1 MGIQL
6 IYKKMVIMSVK
17 KLKKIESLLFDVII
31 FCTDEAKCE
40 PEVIEELHSLKER
53 VYKLQRRIPQN
64 GQNEQPLQKKTD

>member
-17 KLKKIESLLFDVII
+17 KLKKIESLLLDVII

-53 VYKLQRRIPQN
+53 VYKLQRRIPN
-64 GQNEQPLQKKTD
+64 DGQKNHSEQQD